1 MWFPWQPFERL
12 QAWMTDPRGPDVA
25 AITAT
30 GVGFV
35 TTLLLMVMR
44 MRMFWWPLH
53 PAGYA
58 ISSDWSMNVLWLSIF
73 TSWLLKWI
81 VLRAGGWG
89 LYRKAT
95 PFFLG
100 VVLGEFIIG
109 SIWNLLGVA
118 LQRPMYRFLF

>member
-1 MWFPWQPFERL
+1 
-12 QAWMTDPRGPDVA
+12 
-25 AITAT
+25 
-30 GVGFV
+30 
-35 TTLLLMVMR
+35 
-44 MRMFWWPLH
+44 
-53 PAGYA
+53 
-58 ISSDWSMNVLWLSIF
+58 
-73 TSWLLKWI
+73 
-81 VLRAGGWG
+81 